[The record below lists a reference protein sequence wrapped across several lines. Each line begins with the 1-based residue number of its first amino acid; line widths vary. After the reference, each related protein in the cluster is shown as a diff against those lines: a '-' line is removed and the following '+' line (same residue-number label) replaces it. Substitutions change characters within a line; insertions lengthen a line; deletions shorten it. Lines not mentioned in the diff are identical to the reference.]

1 MSAISWRAGPSFN
14 SRSTVGNSESMT
26 VIRELSFMARRRLT
40 APESEI
46 AFPPATL
53 ASARREVRRAIACVA
68 VVGLFIGI
76 IVPVSAQQP
85 REAQPGTT
93 QLPMIFSPAPQS
105 SGASGQPTP
114 KVELPSTFPAIPSGV
129 AVIPSFDVQGQR
141 PPGQPVPSPGAAAT
155 PVAPAPLPTTTP
167 LPPAD
172 VATPLVPPTIPPQ
185 PAQPTQPP
193 SPPKSA
199 QQSPPAPTSAP
210 APRPGPR
217 SPQLP
222 VTAQTVQSS
231 PAAYPTF
238 VGAADGRQQIIRLV
252 DMGRPDGM
260 HLEGTATEASVSFS
274 TRQDDAFVGA
284 RISLMFSY
292 SGAVGRDDGELSIY
306 LNNELVGSV
315 AIGKNQGARSR
326 AEFSFNPALLTT
338 DNRLTFKF
346 ALKGQG
352 ANACR
357 VARDR
362 TFWVNIEP
370 ASFLYLS
377 ASRMPL
383 ADELAYLPR
392 PFVDPKDPLA
402 VRLPFVLPPG
412 PEPAVVQAAGM
423 IAGYFGLVAQY
434 KGATFPVVFNGLPAG
449 NAVVLVQ
456 GDHYPPGVAAI
467 PGEGPRVAV
476 VTNPAQVDS
485 NLLLVIGANATE
497 LQTAAET
504 LALGASHLTGGWS
517 EAREALQPLR
527 KPYDA
532 PAWISTDHPVR
543 FGDLVSPSA
552 LNGPRIANVPQISF
566 RTAPDLFFG
575 ALSGG
580 TLYLRL
586 HRADDTWIEAGA
598 SRVFIDLNGRVV
610 DEVPMEAKLKVLSRL
625 KEWLFPGKS
634 DDRVSQVILP
644 GYQLFS
650 ANRLDFQFDLRANQN
665 ADCASLEWSDR
676 TGIDPDSSIDLTR
689 VAHFAAFPNLAL
701 FANAGFP
708 FTRFADLSDTAFVL
722 AAAPSADEVQAFLNL
737 LGKIADATGLPAT
750 RYAVVSAEHVDTVA
764 DRNLIVLGLDSS
776 QPLLRQWE
784 NYNSIRI
791 ANNGVTTA
799 PRLSFLQRLIQPFD
813 PRAPS
818 YSGAAV
824 ELAKASLGK
833 PYAYM
838 SSFWSPLS
846 ANRIVVAIGANQE
859 AALVELSKQME
870 DPVVASKIQGDF
882 FFFSDGKG
890 EFYTSGRR
898 KFVGELPLW
907 WKVQWLAGSFGLA
920 AFACVIFAMVILA
933 VTVQRFGQHW
943 ARRRLMMPNRVARAG
958 RTGE

>member
-1 MSAISWRAGPSFN
+1 M
-14 SRSTVGNSESMT
+14 
-26 VIRELSFMARRRLT
+26 RL
-40 APESEI
+40 
-46 AFPPATL
+46 
-53 ASARREVRRAIACVA
+53 VIACAA

-76 IVPVSAQQP
+76 NVSVSAQQSP
-85 REAQPGTT
+85 EAQPGTT
-93 QLPMIFSPAPQS
+93 QLPMLFSPAPQAP
-105 SGASGQPTP
+105 GATGQPAP
-114 KVELPSTFPAIPSGV
+114 KVELPATFPAIPSGV
-129 AVIPSFDVQGQR
+129 AVIPPSDALGQR
-141 PPGQPVPSPGAAAT
+141 PPGQPAPSPGAAAT
-155 PVAPAPLPTTTP
+155 LVAPAPLPTTTP

-172 VATPLVPPTIPPQ
+172 VATPLVPPTIPPAQ

-193 SPPKSA
+193 SPPQSA
-199 QQSPPAPTSAP
+199 QQSRPSPAPL
-210 APRPGPR
+210 PGPR
-217 SPQLP
+217 SLPPP
-222 VTAQTVQSS
+222 VTAQTAQSS
-231 PAAYPTF
+231 PAAYPIL

-252 DMGRPDGM
+252 DMGRPDGV

-284 RISLMFSY
+284 RISLLFSY

-315 AIGKNQGARSR
+315 ALGKNRGARSR

-362 TFWVNIEP
+362 AFWVNIEP
-370 ASFLYLS
+370 ASFVYLS
-377 ASRMPL
+377 ASRLPL

-402 VRLPFVLPPG
+402 VTLPFVLPPG

-456 GDHYPPGVAAI
+456 GDRYPPGVAAI

-476 VTNPAQVDS
+476 ITNPAQVDS
-485 NLLLVIGANATE
+485 KLLLVIGANAAE
-497 LQTAAET
+497 LQTAAAT
-504 LALGASHLTGGWS
+504 LAFGASHLTGGWS
-517 EAREALQPLR
+517 EAREALPPLR

-532 PAWISTDHPVR
+532 PAWISTDHRVR
-543 FGDLVSPSA
+543 LGDLVSPSA

-586 HRADDTWIEAGA
+586 RRADDTWIEAGA

-625 KEWLFPGKS
+625 KEWLFPGKA

-701 FANAGFP
+701 FANSGFP
-708 FTRFADLSDTAFVL
+708 FTRLADLSDTAFVL

-750 RYAVVSAEHVDTVA
+750 RYVVVSAEHVDTVA

-791 ANNGVTTA
+791 TSTGVATA
-799 PRLSFLQRLIQPFD
+799 PGLNFLQRLIQPFD

-824 ELAKASLGK
+824 ELAKASIGK

-838 SSFWSPLS
+838 SSFWSPLD
-846 ANRIVVAIGANQE
+846 ANRIVVAIGSNQE

-870 DPVVASKIQGDF
+870 DPDLAAKIQGDF

-920 AFACVIFAMVILA
+920 VFACVIFAMVILA
-933 VTVQRFGQHW
+933 VTVQRFGAHW
-943 ARRRLMMPNRVARAG
+943 ARRRLVMPNRVA
-958 RTGE
+958 